1 MAKMKFDSKTFM
13 DEDVT
18 EIFPD
23 EMEILD
29 EIPKP
34 NPAGKKKTGG
44 KIDPLEALNIAE
56 RVFSIATDLGNCFL
70 AAYKERQETQ
80 RVKANAEVQIA
91 NAVEET
97 ERVRIQAELE
107 TTRILEEC
115 NARTEERKQELKILR
130 ENNRLKFAELK
141 NDRKEFEKQLDGI
154 GNIVQ
159 DIMKDKEMYRQ
170 LLLASSDDSKKVEG
184 YLSALNNAN
193 DKLVEVSIQISNLRN
208 GVQKGD

>member
-1 MAKMKFDSKTFM
+1 MAKMKFDSETFM

-34 NPAGKKKTGG
+34 SSTGKKKPKGE
-44 KIDPLEALNIAE
+44 IDPLEVLNIVE
-56 RVFSIATDLGNCFL
+56 RVFSIATDLGNCIL
-70 AAYKERQETQ
+70 DAYKENQKTQ
-80 RVKANAEVQIA
+80 QVKANAEVQIS

-115 NARTEERKQELKILR
+115 HARTEERKQELKKLR
-130 ENNRLKFAELK
+130 ENNRYRLAELK
-141 NDRKEFEKQLDGI
+141 NDRKNFEKQLDGI

-193 DKLVEVSIQISNLRN
+193 DKLVEVTIQISNLRN

>member
-1 MAKMKFDSKTFM
+1 MAKMKFESKTFM

-34 NPAGKKKTGG
+34 NPTGKKKTGG
-44 KIDPLEALNIAE
+44 KIDPLEALNIVE
-56 RVFSIATDLGNCFL
+56 RVFSIATDLGNCIL
-70 AAYKERQETQ
+70 DAYKEKQETQ
-80 RVKANAEVQIA
+80 RVKTNAEVQIA

-141 NDRKEFEKQLDGI
+141 NDRKEFEKLLDSM

-159 DIMKDKEMYRQ
+159 DIMKDKDIYRQ
-170 LLLASSDDSKKVEG
+170 LLLASSDDSKKVEE
-184 YLSALNNAN
+184 YLSALNKAN
-193 DKLVEVSIQISNLRN
+193 DKLVEVTIQISNMRN

>member
-1 MAKMKFDSKTFM
+1 MAKMKFESKTFM

-29 EIPKP
+29 EIPKS
-34 NPAGKKKTGG
+34 NPTGKKKTGG
-44 KIDPLEALNIAE
+44 KIDPLEALNIVE
-56 RVFSIATDLGNCFL
+56 CVFSIATDLGNCIL
-70 AAYKERQETQ
+70 DAYKEKQETQ

-141 NDRKEFEKQLDGI
+141 NDRKEFEKLLDSM

-159 DIMKDKEMYRQ
+159 DIMKDKDIYRQ
-170 LLLASSDDSKKVEG
+170 LLLASSDDPKKVEE
-184 YLSALNNAN
+184 YLSALNKAN
-193 DKLVEVSIQISNLRN
+193 DKLVEVTIQISNIRN